1 MLADRLL
8 AKADYDCDRE
18 IRTLEL
24 LKLRFGDTNLNNCEV
39 DMGAAV
45 MLLVV
50 LGLHVTSNSSTDPQI
65 PHAPFRALLSDP
77 ASPLLT
83 LLPPKVSLL

>member
-8 AKADYDCDRE
+8 AKTDYDCDRE

-39 DMGAAV
+39 GGLPWRGYLCWV
-45 MLLVV
+45 CMLREP
-50 LGLHVTSNSSTDPQI
+50 GNPSNPT
-65 PHAPFRALLSDP
+65 
-77 ASPLLT
+77 
-83 LLPPKVSLL
+83 